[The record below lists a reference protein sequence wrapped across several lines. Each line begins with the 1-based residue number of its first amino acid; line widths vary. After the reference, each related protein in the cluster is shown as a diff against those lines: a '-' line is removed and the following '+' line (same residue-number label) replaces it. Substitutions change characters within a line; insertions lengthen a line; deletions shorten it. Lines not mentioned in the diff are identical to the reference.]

1 MSSVYDVMKTPDSFK
16 DLGVNIKYSVI
27 NLQKQVTSQIESF
40 SSIIKSSE
48 DPARKASSD
57 DFINSIFKA
66 LKGNVIFKSFLLLDD
81 LTELDNKFQK
91 AFDCI
96 NVAFEKK
103 EEEIEDLSNRCDSL
117 LCV

>member
-1 MSSVYDVMKTPDSFK
+1 MSSLYDAMITPDSFK
-16 DLGVNIKYSVI
+16 DLGVDFKYSVI

-57 DFINSIFKA
+57 EYINAIFKA
-66 LKGNVIFKSFLLLDD
+66 LKGIAIFNSFLLLDD

>member
-1 MSSVYDVMKTPDSFK
+1 M
-16 DLGVNIKYSVI
+16 
-27 NLQKQVTSQIESF
+27 
-40 SSIIKSSE
+40 
-48 DPARKASSD
+48 
-57 DFINSIFKA
+57 
-66 LKGNVIFKSFLLLDD
+66 IFKSFLLLDD